1 MQKNEQSA
9 FNYALYLLS
18 FRDYSEYELKKKLDK
33 KFEEHFVSKTIEKL
47 KKKGLLSDKQY
58 VEKIVRKYGIVKK
71 YGYFRVEQELRK
83 RGIKR
88 EFYEGLLNELYSEDK
103 EEENALSISSK
114 RPLDKLGMYLLSKG
128 YRPYIVQ
135 KVLALLKKE

>member
-9 FNYALYLLS
+9 FSYALYLLS
-18 FRDYSEYELKKKLDK
+18 FRDYSEYELRKKLNK
-33 KFEEHFVSKTIEKL
+33 KFDRDAVENTIEKL
-47 KKKGLLSDKQY
+47 KREGLLSDKQY
-58 VEKIVRKYGIVKK
+58 VENIIRKYAIVKK
-71 YGYFRVEQELRK
+71 YGYLKVEQELLR

-88 EFYEGLLNELYSEDK
+88 EFYRDILDELYNEDK

-114 RPLDKLGMYLLSKG
+114 RPLNKLRVYLISRG

-135 KVLALLKKE
+135 KVLAIMQKK